1 MLNVNF
7 PPEIN
12 NFTSTQEDILK
23 ILVQRLFRLKAS
35 AQGGNGEDEKKK
47 KIQMSLLGTRLRLLI
62 PALDKQRQEDLP
74 EFEANVG
81 YRMSP
86 CSVGSCFEN

>member
-47 KIQMSLLGTRLRLLI
+47 KNTDVVARH
-62 PALDKQRQEDLP
+62 
-74 EFEANVG
+74 EAQTTNP
-81 YRMSP
+81 SA
-86 CSVGSCFEN
+86 